1 MDTLFTVMGASS
13 YEPMEYTLDVR
24 KSQKVKYAPL
34 ALLDLLGWNG
44 EVEVV
49 AFLTPTA
56 QKTHAKPLAEEIK
69 KRGHEFRPV
78 CIPEGRSEREIWE
91 IFEII
96 SESLAGGER
105 VVLDIT
111 HGFRSIPILML
122 GAVLFLKEA
131 RGVELGGV
139 YYGAYEARDPSEGIE
154 PVFNLTP
161 LVEMVEWA
169 NAVRIF
175 NKYGHA
181 DEMGKLLGRIQDQAF
196 RKTGQS
202 EKPRQLKN
210 LGGCMEGL
218 SLSLAEGLP
227 LEAGKAAWELGMIDP
242 EGMRKELSGFAIPG
256 EKLAPRILD
265 SFKDMAIAAT
275 KTKGEWKRCL
285 KLDLEELLR
294 EARLVDWYLAQG
306 QVGLALG
313 VMREWMVNRVILAM
327 GLEEHWLDYGKA
339 RKPAERR
346 LNVLSEMHRDYREL
360 LTANQA
366 EIGRWWQAV
375 ADRRNAVHHCGFR
388 DAVVDPGDLANVGNL
403 WGRIKERME
412 SEDFWDVRRPV
423 SAGTVLLSPLGLSRG
438 LLYSALKRVQPAKLV
453 VITSRKAEGTVEEI
467 LEKAGAEGLD
477 ARVLVMKDPYCG
489 FDEAGHL
496 ASEVL
501 RGLLVAEKVVA
512 NQTGGTTVMQFVIQR
527 ICERA
532 KDLDVPV
539 EEVALVD
546 RRSSKEQTEN
556 PYVTGELIALGEA
569 NQGPSPRLSQRL

>member
-13 YEPMEYTLDVR
+13 YEPMEYTLDGR

-34 ALLDLLGWNG
+34 ALLDLLEWKG
-44 EVEVV
+44 EVDVV
-49 AFLTPTA
+49 AFLTRKA
-56 QKTHAKPLAEEIK
+56 HKTHGEALAEEIK
-69 KRGHEFRPV
+69 KRGHIFRQV
-78 CIPEGRSEREIWE
+78 AIPEGRSEREIWE

-96 SESLAGGER
+96 SESLAGGQR

-131 RGVELGGV
+131 RGIELGGG
-139 YYGAYEARDPSEGIE
+139 YYGAYEARDPSEDTE
-154 PVFNLTP
+154 PVFDLTP

-196 RKTGQS
+196 RKIGQI
-202 EKPRQLKN
+202 EKPRQLKK

-218 SLSLAEGLP
+218 SLCLAEGLP
-227 LEAGKAAWELGMIDP
+227 LEVGKSAWELGRIDHDRIK
-242 EGMRKELSGFAIPG
+242 EELSTFAIPG

-265 SFKDMAIAAT
+265 SFKDMAIAGT
-275 KTKGEWKRCL
+275 EKRGQWKKSL
-285 KLDLEELLR
+285 KLDLGELLR

-339 RKPAERR
+339 RKPAERK

-366 EIGRWWQAV
+366 QIGKWWKAV
-375 ADRRNAVHHCGFR
+375 ADRRNAIRHCGFN
-388 DAVVDPGDLANVGNL
+388 GDEINLEDMGNL
-403 WGRIKERME
+403 KDLWGGIKEKTE
-412 SEDFWDVRRPV
+412 VQDFWDLRRPV

-438 LLYSALKRVQPAKLV
+438 LLYSAVKCVQPDRLV
-453 VITSRKAEGTVEEI
+453 LVTSREAQGTVQEI
-467 LEKAGAEGLD
+467 LEKAGAESLD
-477 ARVLVMKDPYCG
+477 TRVLVMKDPHRG
-489 FDEAGHL
+489 FEEASDL
-496 ASEVL
+496 ASQVIPQ
-501 RGLLVAEKVVA
+501 LLVAEKIVA

-527 ICERA
+527 ICEQA
-532 KDLDVPV
+532 KGLDVPV

-569 NQGPSPRLSQRL
+569 K